1 MPSVL
6 FVCTANMCRSPL
18 AEVLFRDL
26 LRQRG
31 QQSGWRVESAGVFA
45 VRGEPAT
52 ELSRRVAAERH
63 LDLTSHRSKPADADR
78 LGRADLVLVMEPGH
92 REQLLEKH
100 PQSADRVHLLT
111 EMAGE
116 SGPVDDPAGTTL
128 ENYRQTA
135 DRLTELLSRGFD
147 RIRELA
153 EGGTNPGGVEAA

>member
-1 MPSVL
+1 M
-6 FVCTANMCRSPL
+6 
-18 AEVLFRDL
+18 
-26 LRQRG
+26 
-31 QQSGWRVESAGVFA
+31 
-45 VRGEPAT
+45 
-52 ELSRRVAAERH
+52 AAERH

-78 LGRADLVLVMEPGH
+78 LERADLVLVMEPGH

-116 SGPVDDPAGTTL
+116 SGSVDDPVGTTL

-135 DRLTELLSRGFD
+135 DRLAELLSIGFD

-153 EGGTNPGGVEAA
+153 EGT

>member
-6 FVCTANMCRSPL
+6 FVCSANMCRSPL
-18 AEVLFRDL
+18 AEVIFQDL

-31 QQSGWRVESAGVFA
+31 QQSSWRVESAGVFA

-52 ELSRRVAAERH
+52 ELSRRVAAERR
-63 LDLTSHRSKPADADR
+63 LDLSLHRSKPTDANR
-78 LGRADLVLVMEPGH
+78 LERSDLVLVMEPGH
-92 REQLLEKH
+92 REQLLEEH
-100 PQSADRVHLLT
+100 PQFADRVYLLT

-116 SGPVDDPAGTTL
+116 VGPVDDPVGTTL

-135 DRLTELLSRGFD
+135 DRLTELLSGGLD

-153 EGGTNPGGVEAA
+153 EGT